1 MKMLVIAMAV
11 VIGGIQVGFKAF
23 DAGVASV
30 QKTEVAQNIKAR
42 QAL

>member
-1 MKMLVIAMAV
+1 MKTLVIALAV
-11 VIGGIQVGFKAF
+11 VFGGIQLGFKAF

-30 QKTEVAQNIKAR
+30 QQSEVAQNIKAR

>member
-1 MKMLVIAMAV
+1 MKTLIIVALLIV
-11 VIGGIQVGFKAF
+11 GGIQIGMSAF

-30 QKTEVAQNIKAR
+30 EKTEVAKNIKAR

>member
-1 MKMLVIAMAV
+1 MKALVIALVAV
-11 VIGGIQVGFKAF
+11 VGGIQIGFKAF

-30 QKTEVAQNIKAR
+30 QDSQVAQNIKAR